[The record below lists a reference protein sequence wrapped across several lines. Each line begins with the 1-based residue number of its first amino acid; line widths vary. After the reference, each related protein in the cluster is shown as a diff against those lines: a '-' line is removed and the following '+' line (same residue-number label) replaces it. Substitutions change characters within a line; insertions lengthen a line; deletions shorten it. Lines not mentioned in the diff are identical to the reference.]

1 LCSGN
6 TIQSL
11 TEEQYILASRAG
23 ISIAESNALPD
34 FEREAF
40 INLLIKDLKQKE
52 ENEKLKGRNPLG
64 RK

>member
-1 LCSGN
+1 
-6 TIQSL
+6 
-11 TEEQYILASRAG
+11 LASRAN